1 MTQNRS
7 PSSATLRPPAVA
19 ALPQERRDDGE
30 AFVVREAASG
40 CGTVV
45 LTLVGSFGVSTV
57 ACLHEALSEA
67 RLDRAPHTVLDL
79 AGVTFGDSALLHEL
93 LTAHFSHR
101 DLLLLGP
108 VPRHLHHLFLRT
120 GTLRLFAFVPDRRSL
135 PWEREPRIAGIAA
148 DIVGYARKD
157 TALFPTRAGETPP

>member
-1 MTQNRS
+1 MTQNRP
-7 PSSATLRPPAVA
+7 PSSTFRPPAVAA

-45 LTLVGSFGVSTV
+45 LTLVGSFGVGTV

-67 RLDRAPHTVLDL
+67 RLERAPRTVLDL
-79 AGVTFGDSALLHEL
+79 TGVTFGDSAFLHEL

-120 GTLRLFAFVPDRRSL
+120 GTLRLFAFVPDRGPL
-135 PWEREPRIAGIAA
+135 P
-148 DIVGYARKD
+148 
-157 TALFPTRAGETPP
+157 